1 MRTHIFIVLD
11 RSGSMSGRKADHIG
25 GLKSFIEQQK
35 GIDPQPRFT
44 FVQFDSNNPFDLIYD
59 GVDIGEVGEID
70 LQPRGMTPLY
80 DAVGRTIAHAKE
92 KVQADEAPLF
102 VVVTDGEE
110 NYSSEWNR
118 TNIARAVKNQED
130 AGWKFLFLGAGIDAF
145 SEAVK
150 IGIDNKTVASVA
162 NTSAAIGN
170 MYSVLRTKATAY
182 NTEVNVSGC
191 ISMDSATLNFSD
203 EERSSLSAT

>member
-70 LQPRGMTPLY
+70 LQ
-80 DAVGRTIAHAKE
+80 E